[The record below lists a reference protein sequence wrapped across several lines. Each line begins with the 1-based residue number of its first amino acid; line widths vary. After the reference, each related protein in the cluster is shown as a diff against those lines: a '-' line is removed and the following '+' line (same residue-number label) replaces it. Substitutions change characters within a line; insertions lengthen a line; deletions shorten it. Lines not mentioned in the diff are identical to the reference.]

1 MKKLLSIATAVLML
15 FVLSTSVFAAD
26 EPSVTP
32 EPVTM
37 TKEYT
42 LTGGTTTPEEEL
54 EFVVALVSGVE
65 GGVSELPVVGTG
77 NKVEIASSTTLTTD
91 FTVTLPTYTKVGV
104 YTYTITEQAGS
115 TLGVEY
121 DTTPVYM
128 VVTVTNSSTD
138 GTSDAFTATVAI
150 HKGSATAEKTEDSE
164 FLNTYGLGQLTV
176 TKNVSGNL
184 ASNTKKFTIHVTFSG
199 GANAGS
205 SITYTVAG
213 GEEQTLAFGTDGTAT
228 LDVELS
234 NGQSVVF
241 TNIPA
246 GVTYTVEEDSKHTE
260 GADSPETTE
269 EGYTV
274 SYTKSD
280 DEMKI
285 AAGDTDTVTILNTK
299 ETEID
304 TGINLDSLPYIT
316 LLVGV
321 MALAAF
327 MVIRRRRTNE
337 D

>member
-42 LTGGTTTPEEEL
+42 LTGGTTTPAEEL
-54 EFVVALVSGVE
+54 EFAVALVSGVE
-65 GGVSELPVVGTG
+65 GGASGLPVVGTE
-77 NKVEIASSTTLTTD
+77 NKVEIASSTTLTTE

-104 YTYTITEQAGS
+104 YTYTITEQEGS
-115 TLGVEY
+115 TLGVDY
-121 DTTPVYM
+121 DEDPVYM
-128 VVTVTNSSTD
+128 VVTVINSSTD
-138 GTSDAFTATVAI
+138 GTSDAFTATVAF
-150 HKGSATAEKTEDSE
+150 HKGSLDGEKDGE
-164 FLNTYGLGQLTV
+164 FTNSYGLGQLTV

-199 GANAGS
+199 GTNAGS
-205 SITYTVAG
+205 SITYAIAG

-246 GVTYTVEEDSKHTE
+246 GVTYTVEEDSSHLE

-274 SYTKSD
+274 TYTKSD

-285 AAGDTDTVTILNTK
+285 AAGDTDTVTVLNEK
-299 ETEID
+299 KTEID
-304 TGINLDSLPYIT
+304 TGISLDSLPYIT
-316 LLVGV
+316 LLVSV
-321 MALAAF
+321 MAIAAF